1 MEEINR
7 KLDMIDKPRP
17 WKVLS
22 FTRGQYVRQLIKR
35 GWSREKI
42 IRQLKEIRRRR
53 IAFRPVVNRTI
64 YGIELHL

>member
-22 FTRGQYVRQLIKR
+22 FTRGQYVD
-35 GWSREKI
+35 
-42 IRQLKEIRRRR
+42 
-53 IAFRPVVNRTI
+53 N
-64 YGIELHL
+64 